1 MLGDEVISLGPKYQ
15 ELGLYLNILTLK
27 FLFLAQLR
35 VARTIKQTF
44 DSNYNNGFIKY
55 QLKYIGVTQD
65 NLKSFP
71 IKYELLKKIQRIT
84 KVDWVLQAL

>member
-35 VARTIKQTF
+35 VARIIKQTF